1 VAKCY
6 FACVVVCGQA
16 FTEQTIAYIQ
26 AAIEREPR
34 MSRVALSR
42 RVCGRLN
49 WRSPN
54 GKLKEMSCR
63 IALLKLQRRGVIQL
77 PALNHRA
84 PGRKRRPLNA
94 SIPAPEPIACSLRE
108 LGGVELVKV
117 NSADSKVSKTWNEL
131 MERYHYLGSGPLCG
145 AQLRYLV
152 KSAKEQQWLGGLSFS
167 ASAWCVKARDQW
179 IGWSHRARR
188 ENLHQVVSNSR
199 FLILPWVKVQN
210 LASHVLGQAVGR
222 LGADWQHRY
231 GFKPVLVETFVDQSR
246 FSGSSYRAANWL
258 FVGQTTGRGRQDR
271 EKTFSL
277 SRKDVYVYPLSQ
289 KAREVLCSV
298 RAQAEP
304 EPRRTEKPHDWAQ
317 QELGAAN
324 LNDERL
330 RKRLL
335 TLARDFYERPQA
347 NLPQACQSRAKT
359 RAAYRF
365 FDHPK
370 ITMDKLLSP
379 HYEATLKRMSEEPVV
394 LVVQDTTTLNY
405 SAHPLTEGIGPISP
419 KKSKGA
425 IGLLLHDSIAFNG
438 AGTPLGVLDVQGWAR
453 DPKQFGKRAL
463 RHQLGI
469 EHKESNKWLK
479 GFKKVHEAQRYC
491 PNTIVVSVADREADI
506 YELFHLAIQ
515 SGSTA
520 HLLVRAEHN
529 RVIADEQSRLWE
541 HLVTTPVVGIEVISV
556 PRQGKRAARE
566 ARLNLRFTRVKLVP
580 PSRKREFKEL
590 QVSAILAQ
598 EVDCPAGMEP
608 LEWMLLTTMSVENFD
623 QAIEKLRW
631 YAKRWGIEVY
641 HRTLKSG
648 CKIEERQ
655 LGSADRLEACLA
667 IDMVVAWRIF
677 HLAKLGRETPD
688 VPCSVFFEEAEW
700 KALYCFVRQD
710 PKPPDQPPTLR
721 QAIGMIASLGGFL
734 GRRSD
739 GDPGTKSLWLGIQR
753 LDDIAATWKFM
764 ALNFAP
770 HLLSTPVS
778 SKPDYG

>member
-1 VAKCY
+1 
-6 FACVVVCGQA
+6 VVVCGQA

-26 AAIEREPR
+26 ATIEHGP

-42 RVCGRLN
+42 RVCGKLN

-63 IALLKLQRRGVIQL
+63 VALSKLQRRGVIQL

-84 PGRKRRPLNA
+84 PGRKKRDLNE

-117 NSADSKVSKTWNEL
+117 NSADSKVSKRWNEL

-145 AQLRYLV
+145 AQLRYLI
-152 KSAKEQQWLGGLSFS
+152 KSAKGQWLGGLAFS
-167 ASAWCVKARDQW
+167 ASAWRVKGRDQW
-179 IGWSHRARR
+179 IGWSDRARK
-188 ENLHQVVSNSR
+188 ENLHHVVSNSR

-210 LASHVLGQAVGR
+210 LASHVLGQAGGR
-222 LGADWQHRY
+222 LGADWQQRY
-231 GFKPVLVETFVDQSR
+231 GFKPVLLETFVDQSR

-271 EKTFSL
+271 EKKFSL
-277 SRKDVYVYPLSQ
+277 SRKDVYVYPLNP
-289 KAREVLCSV
+289 KAREVLCRV

-304 EPRRTEKPHDWAQ
+304 EPCRTEKPHDWAQ
-317 QELGAAN
+317 QEFGAAK

-365 FDHPK
+365 FDHPD
-370 ITMDKLLSP
+370 ITMDKLLSS
-379 HYEATLKRMSEEPVV
+379 HYEATFKRMSEEPVV

-425 IGLLLHDSIAFNG
+425 IGLLLHDSMAFNG
-438 AGTPLGVLDVQGWAR
+438 AGTALGLLDVQCWAR
-453 DPKQFGKRAL
+453 DPKQFGKRVL
-463 RHQLGI
+463 RHELGI

-479 GFKKVHEAQRYC
+479 SFKKVHEAQKYC
-491 PNTIVVSVADREADI
+491 PHALLVSVADREADI
-506 YELFHLAIQ
+506 YELFHLATQ

-529 RVIADEQSRLWE
+529 RFIADEQSRLWE
-541 HLVTTPVVGIEVISV
+541 HLVTMPVVGIEIISV
-556 PRQGKRAARE
+556 PRQGKRAVRE
-566 ARLNLRFTRVKLVP
+566 ACLNVRFARVKLVP

-590 QVSAILAQ
+590 EVSAILAQ
-598 EVDCPAGMEP
+598 EVDCPKDIEP

-677 HLAKLGRETPD
+677 HLAKLGRQTPD

-700 KALYCFVRQD
+700 KALFCFVQQD

-721 QAIGMIASLGGFL
+721 QAIGMVASLGGFL

>member
-1 VAKCY
+1 
-6 FACVVVCGQA
+6 VVVCGQA

-26 AAIEREPR
+26 ATIEREPG
-34 MSRVALSR
+34 MSRVTLSR
-42 RVCGRLN
+42 RVCGKLN

-63 IALLKLQRRGVIQL
+63 VALSKLQRRGVIQL

-84 PGRKRRPLNA
+84 PGRKKRDLNE
-94 SIPAPEPIACSLRE
+94 SIPGPEPIACSLRE

-117 NSADSKVSKTWNEL
+117 TSADSKVSKTWNEL

-145 AQLRYLV
+145 AQLRYLI
-152 KSAKEQQWLGGLSFS
+152 KSAKGQWLGGLSFS

-179 IGWSHRARR
+179 IGWSHGARK

-199 FLILPWVKVQN
+199 FLICPWVNVRN
-210 LASHVLGQAVGR
+210 LASHVLAKATAR
-222 LGADWQHRY
+222 LAGDWQQRY
-231 GFKPVLVETFVDQSR
+231 GFEPVLVETFVDQSR

-258 FVGQTTGRGRQDR
+258 NVGQTSGRGRQDR
-271 EKTFSL
+271 EKRFSL
-277 SRKDVYVYPLSQ
+277 SRKDVYVYALSP
-289 KAREVLCSV
+289 KAREVLCS
-298 RAQAEP
+298 AHEQAEP
-304 EPRRTEKPHDWAQ
+304 EPCRTQKQTDWAQ
-317 QELGAAN
+317 QEFGAAE
-324 LNDERL
+324 LKDERL

-370 ITMDKLLSP
+370 ITMDKLLNS
-379 HYEATLKRMSEEPVV
+379 HYEATLRRMSEEPVV
-394 LVVQDTTTLNY
+394 LVVRDTTTLNY
-405 SAHPLTEGIGPISP
+405 SAHPLTQGIGPISP

-425 IGLLLHDSIAFNG
+425 IGLLLHDSMAFNV
-438 AGTPLGVLDVQGWAR
+438 AGTPLGLLDVQCWAR

-463 RHQLGI
+463 RHELCI

-479 GFKKVHEAQRYC
+479 SFKKVHEAQKSC
-491 PNTIVVSVADREADI
+491 PHTILVSVADREADI
-506 YELFHLAIQ
+506 YELFHSATQ
-515 SGSTA
+515 CGSTA

-541 HLVTTPVVGIEVISV
+541 HLVITPVVGIEVISV
-556 PRQGKRAARE
+556 PRQGKRTARQ
-566 ARLNLRFTRVKLVP
+566 ARLNVRFARVKLVP

-590 QVSAILAQ
+590 EVSAILAQ
-598 EVDCPAGMEP
+598 EVDCPVGMEP

-623 QAIEKLRW
+623 QAMEKLRW

-648 CKIEERQ
+648 CKIEDRQ
-655 LGSADRLEACLA
+655 LGSAVRLEACLA

-677 HLAKLGRETPD
+677 HLAKLGRETPH
-688 VPCSVFFEEAEW
+688 VTCSIFFEQAEW
-700 KALYCFVRQD
+700 KALYCFVQQD

-721 QAIGMIASLGGFL
+721 EAIGMVASLGGFL

-770 HLLSTPVS
+770 HLLSTPVP